1 MDVCARGSGAKVGA
15 MGDHHHNF
23 YSPTCPYAGVP
34 LGDVWEGL
42 WNDDFDFYD
51 SKLCTD
57 YLLFWLF

>member
-42 WNDDFDFYD
+42 WNDDFFD
-51 SKLCTD
+51 L
-57 YLLFWLF
+57 